1 MHSDRGALLAMAG
14 GASLIS
20 LTGILV
26 RLADVPPTV
35 AGFWRMAFGG
45 LMLGALLLVTR
56 RLRAMPASAWAF
68 CLWPAFAFAADLWL
82 WHRSI
87 HAIGPGLA
95 TLLANTQVFFMVV
108 AGVLFFGERLHAR
121 FVTGLVLAFGGLA
134 LILGDGWLALSEDS
148 RAGVWLGLATGI
160 AYAAYNLGLKRAQRE
175 APLAAEPVLMV
186 SSLQCAAL
194 LGLAAWA
201 EGASFAIPDGR
212 TLIVLLAMGLI
223 GQCLGWVLIGR
234 ALPRLP
240 VATVGLLLLLQ
251 PLLAFIIDVALFERP
266 TAPHEWVGVA
276 LCLSGI
282 FLAGLRPNTQ
292 APQGAEL
299 TSQT

>member
-1 MHSDRGALLAMAG
+1 MSSDRGALLAMAG

-20 LTGILV
+20 LTGVLV
-26 RLADVPPTV
+26 RYADVPPTV

-45 LMLGALLLVTR
+45 AMLGLVLALLR
-56 RLRAMPASAWAF
+56 RWRPVPARAWLF

-95 TLLANTQVFFMVV
+95 TLLANTQVFFMVA
-108 AGVLFFGERLHAR
+108 AGVLLFGERLHLR
-121 FVTGLVLAFGGLA
+121 FFAGVALAFGGLA
-134 LILGDGWLALSEDS
+134 LILGDGWSALAAESK
-148 RAGVWLGLATGI
+148 AGVWLGLATGV

-175 APLAAEPVLMV
+175 APLAVEPILVV
-186 SSLQCAAL
+186 STLQCALL
-194 LGLAAWA
+194 LGLAGVA
-201 EGASFAIPDGR
+201 EGVSFAIPDAR
-212 TLIVLLAMGLI
+212 SLAALVALGLI

-234 ALPRLP
+234 ALPRLR

-251 PLLAFIIDVALFERP
+251 PLLAFVFDVLLFARP
-266 TAPHEWVGVA
+266 TAAHEWIGVA
-276 LCLSGI
+276 MSLAGI
-282 FLAGLRPNTQ
+282 FIAGLKPAAR
-292 APQGAEL
+292 PQGAAA